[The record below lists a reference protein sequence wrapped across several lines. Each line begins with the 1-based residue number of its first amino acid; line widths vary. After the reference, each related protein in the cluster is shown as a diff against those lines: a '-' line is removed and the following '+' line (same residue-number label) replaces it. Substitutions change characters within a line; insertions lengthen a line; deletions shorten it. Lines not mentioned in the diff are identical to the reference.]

1 MAIRRFGN
9 ALAACFF
16 VLTGCHSAEW
26 EGEPKLF
33 AHRGASDRFNES
45 TLTAYEVAA
54 REGVD
59 ALEMDLRMT
68 ADGELVIMHDETI
81 DRTTSGS
88 GFVVQYTF
96 AEIAAY
102 PTVGMSGREAVPRLR
117 DVLEK
122 FGTSEHYY
130 IETRLV
136 NGEAKMEAPLIELLA
151 EYGLME
157 QKRVSIQSFS
167 AQSLRRVHELAPE
180 IPLTRL
186 FDRGKVNLIEAASP
200 MYDRIGIESTD
211 ATRGGRAGNP
221 SAWKRSAC
229 FFQRSPHR
237 KRRTKA
243 SRKTGCRWL
252 FYEPHSVY
260 KSVASSERAG
270 GPPIARL
277 FFLLLKSR

>member
-9 ALAACFF
+9 VLAACFF
-16 VLTGCHSAEW
+16 LLTGCHSSEW
-26 EGEPKLF
+26 DEEPKLF

-45 TLTAYEVAA
+45 TLTAYQVAA

-88 GFVVQYTF
+88 GFVEQYTF

-117 DVLEK
+117 DLLEK

-157 QKRVSIQSFS
+157 QK
-167 AQSLRRVHELAPE
+167 
-180 IPLTRL
+180 
-186 FDRGKVNLIEAASP
+186 
-200 MYDRIGIESTD
+200 
-211 ATRGGRAGNP
+211 
-221 SAWKRSAC
+221 
-229 FFQRSPHR
+229 
-237 KRRTKA
+237 
-243 SRKTGCRWL
+243 TGV
-252 FYEPHSVY
+252 HSVVFHP
-260 KSVASSERAG
+260 KPAPRSRACPG
-270 GPPIARL
+270 DSAHPAVRQGKDELDRSGVSNVRPDWD
-277 FFLLLKSR
+277 

>member
-26 EGEPKLF
+26 DGETKLF

-88 GFVVQYTF
+88 GFVEQYTF
-96 AEIAAY
+96 AELAAY

-117 DVLEK
+117 DLLEK

-167 AQSLRRVHELAPE
+167 AKSLRRVHELAPE

-186 FDRGKVNLIEAASP
+186 FGRGKVNLIEADQP

-211 ATRGGRAGNP
+211 ATRGGVRAIHQLGKEVHVFFTDP
-221 SAWKRSAC
+221 RTEKEEQKRVEKLGVDG
-229 FFQRSPHR
+229 FFTNHIPY
-237 KRRTKA
+237 TKA
-243 SRKTGCRWL
+243 L
-252 FYEPHSVY
+252 LHPNEQ
-260 KSVASSERAG
+260 AG
-270 GPPIARL
+270 RP
-277 FFLLLKSR
+277 